1 MHIMVKISPLKPYL
15 PKKPEEFT
23 TNPYDVI
30 GDEEEKKLK
39 LNSNSLIHLIL
50 PDGIGEEIY
59 ENAAKAYQRYKDE
72 RVIILENQP
81 SIFIYRQESRFFSHQ
96 GLIMGLSLEDY
107 EAGNIVKHEHTR
119 DKPLKDR
126 TNHIVSTNVAAGLVW
141 SVFSTNKKIRKTIE
155 KIKKKDPIFNF
166 SKNDYKHIV
175 WQETDTK
182 IIEKLTQLFKNEKVY
197 IADGHHRA
205 ASAAEYRKKQL
216 SGIDEEAELEKPWQY
231 LLSYVASDD
240 QIRILPYNRVIKKL
254 PMNVEDFLKKMGE
267 IYEIK
272 QKDKPFNPIK
282 KNQVAMC
289 LKGKWYELTVK
300 DTIFKSKR
308 DSLDVAILQDKVLN
322 PILGI
327 SDPRADENIFFVGGV
342 KNPLDMEKYITEKGN
357 DIFFNLYPVNIK
369 DLETIADLGG
379 VMPPKSTWFD
389 PKVLSGLI
397 LHDLQKK

>member
-15 PKKPEEFT
+15 PKEPEEFT

-30 GDEEEKKLK
+30 EDEEAKRLK

-50 PDGIGEEIY
+50 PDGNGEEIY
-59 ENAAKAYQRYKDE
+59 DNAAKAYQRYKDDG
-72 RVIILENQP
+72 VITKENQP
-81 SIFIYRQESRFFSHQ
+81 SIFVYRQESRSFSHQ
-96 GLIMGLSLEDY
+96 GLIMGLSLQDY

-141 SVFSTNKKIRKTIE
+141 SVFSANKKINKTIE
-155 KIKKKDPIFNF
+155 KIKKKDPIFIF
-166 SKNDYKHIV
+166 SKNNYKHIL

-182 IIEKLTQLFKNEKVY
+182 TIEKLTQLFKNEKVY

-216 SGIDEEAELEKPWQY
+216 SGINTQEELEKPWQY

-254 PMNVEDFLKKMGE
+254 PMNVEDFLKKLEE
-267 IYEIK
+267 IYKIK
-272 QKDKPFNPIK
+272 QKDKAFDPER

-289 LKGKWYELTVK
+289 LKGKWYELNVK
-300 DTIFKSKR
+300 KEDFKSKR

-342 KNPLDMEKYITEKGN
+342 KNPLDMEKYTTEKGN

-369 DLETIADLGG
+369 DLEAIADLGG

-397 LHDLQKK
+397 LHDL